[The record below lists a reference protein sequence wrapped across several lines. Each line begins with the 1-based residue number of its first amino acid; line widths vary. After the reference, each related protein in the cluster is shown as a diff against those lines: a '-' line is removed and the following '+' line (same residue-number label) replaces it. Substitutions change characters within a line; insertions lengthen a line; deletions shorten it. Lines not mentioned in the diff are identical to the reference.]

1 MWKIELNRLLRAKG
15 LYLALLIGMAL
26 GVWYFMKY
34 DLPMLQSRG
43 EFPDFSKYGTGVPT
57 AYEMYMGSNAFMTPT
72 YLFLLFNPI
81 LAVLPYAMTYHT
93 DRESGWIKNISVRME
108 KKEYVRIKLTLSFL
122 SGMLVIIIPLVVS
135 FLLTACWFPMKLPQR
150 MLGYTLIGVRNIW
163 NNLFYMHPLIYTLLM
178 ILMNGIY
185 GGMMA
190 VLSMLLAHATDKGVL
205 VGIMP
210 FVYHLFLFSFLNL
223 LGHAELSPL
232 RFLNGET
239 SVNYWF
245 QYILV
250 LVLTGLF
257 IVLTYKQGKEK
268 DVY

>member
-1 MWKIELNRLLRAKG
+1 
-15 LYLALLIGMAL
+15 
-26 GVWYFMKY
+26 
-34 DLPMLQSRG
+34 
-43 EFPDFSKYGTGVPT
+43 
-57 AYEMYMGSNAFMTPT
+57 
-72 YLFLLFNPI
+72 
-81 LAVLPYAMTYHT
+81 
-93 DRESGWIKNISVRME
+93 
-108 KKEYVRIKLTLSFL
+108 
-122 SGMLVIIIPLVVS
+122 
-135 FLLTACWFPMKLPQR
+135 
-150 MLGYTLIGVRNIW
+150 
-163 NNLFYMHPLIYTLLM
+163 
-178 ILMNGIY
+178 
-185 GGMMA
+185 MA